1 MKITLY
7 CLITVLILFASVFSV
22 FIFPLLKPVL
32 PEEIQL
38 SGIRV
43 SSIYFDSIDL
53 ETSLSEKEKEIVYS
67 WLQTLNGRE
76 YRLDF
81 VSYVPEFCLKS
92 HAFDINMNPH
102 YIVVSVHS
110 KKGGRG
116 RQYSRKTNK
125 RDVEVIRFLIQKF
138 KLEQKKID
146 YHKQKEQLR
155 EAEKALTAL
164 IHDL

>member
-1 MKITLY
+1 MKILLY
-7 CLITVLILFASVFSV
+7 CFISVFILFTSVSLV
-22 FIFPLLKPVL
+22 FIFPILKLDL

-38 SGIRV
+38 SGTRV

-53 ETSLSEKEKEIVYS
+53 ETSLSEKEKEFVYS

-76 YRLDF
+76 YRLDLA
-81 VSYVPEFCLKS
+81 SYVPEFCLKS
-92 HAFDINMNPH
+92 NAFDINMNPNC
-102 YIVVSVHS
+102 IVVNVYSS

-138 KLEQKKID
+138 NLEQKKID
-146 YHKQKEQLR
+146 YHKHYR
-155 EAEKALTAL
+155 GR
-164 IHDL
+164 

>member
-1 MKITLY
+1 MKILLY
-7 CLITVLILFASVFSV
+7 CFISVFILFTSVLSV
-22 FIFPLLKPVL
+22 FIFPILKPDL

-43 SSIYFDSIDL
+43 SSIYFDSLDL
-53 ETSLSEKEKEIVYS
+53 KTSLSEKEKEFVYS

-76 YRLDF
+76 YRLDLA
-81 VSYVPEFCLKS
+81 SYVPEFCLKS
-92 HAFDINMNPH
+92 NAFDINMNPNC
-102 YIVVSVHS
+102 IVVNVYSS

-138 KLEQKKID
+138 NLEQKKID
-146 YHKQKEQLR
+146 YHKHYNG
-155 EAEKALTAL
+155 AG
-164 IHDL
+164 I